1 MLQVPEQTYLTNQTL
16 NKTGS
21 LDTVSKYG
29 TIQSK
34 HMTQ

>member
-34 HMTQ
+34 HMAQ